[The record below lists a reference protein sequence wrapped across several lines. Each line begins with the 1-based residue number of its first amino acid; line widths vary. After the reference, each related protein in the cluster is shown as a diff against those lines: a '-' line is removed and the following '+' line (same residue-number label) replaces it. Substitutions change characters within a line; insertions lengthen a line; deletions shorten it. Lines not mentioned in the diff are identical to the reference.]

1 MSKKKFLEILIESM
15 TQSELKRFALYTK
28 TYASNKSYLE
38 LFKSIKNGTL
48 VKNKKYDNKYAQ
60 QRRYLYR
67 TILESFI
74 LKDTEK
80 SPENEVLFLLKSAG
94 YLLRKQL
101 PEQAYAIINK
111 ALQLVKKYEMT
122 GYHIEL
128 IELEKEVRMYANP
141 KKHRSDEEIIKEE
154 QNLIE
159 YQKELQTLK
168 LIYNHIINYKK
179 RYGYID
185 NRLWQQLFD
194 EIRVMGLPDSAEK
207 CHTQR
212 AKYYYFYDLTLL
224 NWIQHRHAAAYEY
237 SKKMI
242 QIDTA
247 PISKMEYL
255 NGLLEHSSSCLCL
268 GKTDELLAILH
279 RVKQYYDKGLFGQYD
294 NVALKIFYYS
304 SNYELMSYV
313 FKGDKEKVIS
323 KISEIEKGM
332 KKWGDKIP
340 MEMKLILA
348 SVLKLGYLALKDTKK
363 TAAQISFLLDHYKSG
378 LRLDAYDDGLIY
390 SMIFAFEKDDP
401 EYLERQAGISYKHF
415 NNYQNTTDIDVAF
428 KIDTAALFL
437 QYAAYKID
445 KKELLVRFKKLL
457 MQKLE
462 KFDNQ
467 FSEIDYPYLLWV
479 ESQLRGMELLETA
492 RILYKERLAT
502 D

>member
-1 MSKKKFLEILIESM
+1 MPKKKFLEILIESM

-38 LFKSIKNGTL
+38 LFKSIKNGAT
-48 VKNKKYDNKYAQ
+48 VKTQKYDNKYAQ

-80 SPENEVLFLLKSAG
+80 SPENEVLFLIKSAG
-94 YLLRKQL
+94 YLLKKQL

-122 GYHIEL
+122 GYHIEI
-128 IELEKEVRMYANP
+128 IELEKQVRMYANH
-141 KKHRSDEEIIKEE
+141 KKHRSDEEIIEEE
-154 QNLIE
+154 QNLIK

-185 NRLWQQLFD
+185 NRLWQQMYD
-194 EIRVMGLPDSAEK
+194 EIKEMGLPESAEK

-212 AKYYYFYDLTLL
+212 AKYYYYYNLTLL
-224 NWIQHRHAAAYEY
+224 NGIRHRHASAYEY
-237 SKKMI
+237 SKKLI

-255 NGLLEHSSSCLCL
+255 NGLLEHSSSCICL
-268 GKTDELLAILH
+268 GKTDEVLNIL
-279 RVKQYYDKGLFGQYD
+279 KQIDQYFNKGLFGQYD
-294 NVALKIFYYS
+294 NVALKIFYYR

-313 FKGDKEKVIS
+313 FKGDKENVIR
-323 KISEIEKGM
+323 KLNEIEKGM

-348 SVLKLGYLALKDTKK
+348 SVLKLGYLSLKNTKK
-363 TAAQISFLLDHYKSG
+363 TATQISFLLNNYKSG

-390 SMIFAFEKDDP
+390 SLIFAFEKNDT
-401 EYLERQAGISYKHF
+401 EYLERQAKIAQKHF
-415 NNYQNTTDIDVAF
+415 NRYKNPKDIDVSF
-428 KIDTAALFL
+428 KIKTAALFL
-437 QYAAYKID
+437 QYATYKID
-445 KKELLVRFKKLL
+445 KKELLIKYKKLL
-457 MQKLE
+457 INKL
-462 KFDNQ
+462 KMFDNQ

-479 ESQLRGMELLETA
+479 ESQLRQQDLLETA
-492 RILYKERLAT
+492 RILYNERKVN
-502 D
+502 